1 MQRFKGPSEE
11 NQRRY
16 ASHGSLTSVKKRG
29 NSSSSRR
36 VRHSP
41 LRQCVSECLVG
52 TPRPTSGMAGRLSR
66 VVRGRNLNF
75 LYNPHTALLFSPL
88 DAVGLTNV
96 WPCSSV
102 LVKYLDRND
111 TVQGKHILE
120 LGSGCGIVGICA
132 AVLGASSV
140 LLTDKLLNN
149 LQATYSPDGEL
160 NEEKASNPAVLL
172 DLIRENVNMNTSAL
186 NTTDIRVAELT
197 WGDLSQAQA
206 LDLRGATLIIGSDCT
221 FSVPLSASLF
231 KTVRVLL
238 ARMQE
243 QEGDGGGG
251 GGGGGSS
258 FIAAHQVRLKASLKS
273 TLALAQEHGLRCREL
288 ETISLPSST
297 SSTSSSS
304 FSASSSAPGSEA
316 EAEAG
321 AGAEG
326 NTFIIWEFTLSP

>member
-1 MQRFKGPSEE
+1 M
-11 NQRRY
+11 
-16 ASHGSLTSVKKRG
+16 
-29 NSSSSRR
+29 
-36 VRHSP
+36 
-41 LRQCVSECLVG
+41 
-52 TPRPTSGMAGRLSR
+52 
-66 VVRGRNLNF
+66 
-75 LYNPHTALLFSPL
+75 
-88 DAVGLTNV
+88 

-140 LLTDKLLNN
+140 LLTDKLIKN

-172 DLIRENVNMNTSAL
+172 DLIKENVNDNISAL
-186 NTTDIRVAELT
+186 NATDIRVAELT
-197 WGDLSQAQA
+197 WGDLPQAQA
-206 LDLRGATLIIGSDCT
+206 LDLRGASLIIGSDCT

-243 QEGDGGGG
+243 EGGGG
-251 GGGGGSS
+251 RGGCR

-288 ETISLPSST
+288 ETISLPASASA
-297 SSTSSSS
+297 SVP
-304 FSASSSAPGSEA
+304 ASSSASGSGSEA
-316 EAEAG
+316 EAEAEAE